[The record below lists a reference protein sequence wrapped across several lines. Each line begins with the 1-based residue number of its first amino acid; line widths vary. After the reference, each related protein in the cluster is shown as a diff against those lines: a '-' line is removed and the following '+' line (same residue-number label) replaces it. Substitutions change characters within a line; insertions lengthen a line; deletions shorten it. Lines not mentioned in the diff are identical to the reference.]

1 MARIKGSPPKN
12 SRVQI
17 HRAALAALHLSSWF
31 ASSASAFVPL
41 QKTDICTSSRLHPSE
56 NTSTSLSVAQSFDDK
71 NGFNDVV
78 MRSKN
83 QSTNS
88 KDDRY
93 LRIRRAANSNK
104 VELQTCIQ
112 RFTRREPDGTV
123 STVDLHAQVHFGDPE
138 YFEYFNGENTAFARK
153 KYDEVLYELI
163 VSDSLME
170 VDALSGRRR
179 VATALMPSLADA
191 QTALQYGLACQLDV
205 IDYTQTSWYCAD
217 VSKEDITYGK
227 NGGMLLFRGG
237 GDGNVKG
244 QEVRQQNTVLEMMEA
259 FVKPTTP
266 AKDGLKT
273 QLFSNLF
280 LAGDSISSM
289 LRLLLWLVPVPE
301 LSVIL
306 LDWSSLAPRPG
317 GLSPVAFS
325 VIESIAR
332 GDFAAARKLVF
343 SQLVVSGQAN
353 EDSSSVVV
361 GMRNDVAMKTLTDSI
376 EGDKQSKRFALM
388 YGALHCRDLHKKLKQ
403 NGFAPSGTEWRTAWT
418 VDIPVTDTTLTGT
431 AIAIP
436 LYFGISGLDWYG
448 TIVDAANDAD
458 TLNGYGAVAVVAF
471 YLFRHVALYYSLARF
486 VLEWDGSMFNYPGET
501 GDR

>member
-1 MARIKGSPPKN
+1 M
-12 SRVQI
+12 
-17 HRAALAALHLSSWF
+17 HRAALAALHLSWF
-31 ASSASAFVPL
+31 ASSASAFVPQ
-41 QKTDICTSSRLHPSE
+41 QKTDMCTSSSRLYPNEKSS
-56 NTSTSLSVAQSFDDK
+56 TTSLSVAQSFDDK
-71 NGFNDVV
+71 NGFNDVI
-78 MRSKN
+78 RSKK

-112 RFTRREPDGTV
+112 RFTRREPDGTF

-138 YFEYFNGENTAFARK
+138 YFEYFNGEKTGFARK
-153 KYDEVLYELI
+153 EYDEVLYELI

-205 IDYTQTSWYCAD
+205 IDYTQPSWYCAD
-217 VSKEDITYGK
+217 VPKEDITYGK
-227 NGGMLLFRGG
+227 NGGMLFRGD
-237 GDGNVKG
+237 GDGHGDGKG

-361 GMRNDVAMKTLTDSI
+361 GLRNDVAIKTLTDSI
-376 EGDKQSKRFALM
+376 EDDERSKRFALM

-418 VDIPVTDTTLTGT
+418 VDIPVTETALTGT

-458 TLNGYGAVAVVAF
+458 ALNGYGAVAVVAF

-486 VLEWDGSMFNYPGET
+486 VLEWDGSMFNYPGEA